1 MNWPLVSIVLLNY
14 NGRKFIELWS
24 SLFKVEYPNYEI
36 IFVDNG
42 SSDKSDELFEEML
55 SKHSDRRVNVK
66 IIKLKKNMGYSK
78 ANNIGVKEANGDY
91 IVLLSNDIE
100 VDKYWLKNMIEFL
113 EKNDKVGV
121 AQPLMFKYQDRKSYD
136 ITFGFIDVIGNIFS
150 SLDVVPK
157 YKINKP
163 FEVFFCEG
171 ASMFIRRKA
180 LEEAGYLFDEDYFM
194 YYEDV
199 DFCWRV
205 RKKGYKIY
213 VVPSSIVYHIR
224 CGTVSG
230 SRIPRYQ
237 ALFIR
242 NKLRTL
248 VRNYDTINLI
258 KYLPFA
264 IIMEL
269 PECLVWILFKKN
281 YQVGLAVIKG
291 VFNFLLRLPNE
302 MKKKYTAKSMLAST
316 EENNKNKISN
326 HILPLRKSLK
336 IILKKQKLKL
346 Y

>member
-1 MNWPLVSIVLLNY
+1 MKWPLVSIVLLNY

-55 SKHSDRRVNVK
+55 SKHLDRRVNVK
-66 IIKLKKNMGYSK
+66 IIKLKKNVGYSK
-78 ANNIGVKEANGDY
+78 ANNIGVRKANGDY

-121 AQPLMFKYQDRKSYD
+121 AQPLMFRYQNRKSYD

-150 SLDVVPK
+150 SLDVVPRD
-157 YKINKP
+157 KINKP

-180 LEEAGYLFDEDYFM
+180 LEEVGYLFDEDYFM

-205 RKKGYKIY
+205 RKKGYKIC
-213 VVPSSIVYHIR
+213 VVPSSIVYHVR

-230 SRIPRYQ
+230 GRNPRYQ
-237 ALFIR
+237 VLFIR

-248 VRNYDTINLI
+248 FRNYNTTSLI
-258 KYLPFA
+258 KYLPLA
-264 IIMEL
+264 MIMEL
-269 PECLVWILFKKN
+269 PECLIWIFSKKN
-281 YQVGLAVIKG
+281 YQIGLAVIKG
-291 VFNFLLRLPNE
+291 VLNFLLRLPNE
-302 MKKKYTAKSMLAST
+302 IEKKHAAKSILAST
-316 EENNKNKISN
+316 KENNQSEINN
-326 HILPLRKSLK
+326 HILSLRKSLK
-336 IILKKQKLKL
+336 IILRKQKLKL